1 MKPLKQGL
9 SCILVTILLA
19 GLVGCAPTQSNSSG
33 GTLVPNPLAPNA
45 VTPNPYMANSDNSVH
60 NDTYSSDVTDA
71 VLPLGI
77 SSALRA
83 SLETQNPQAPSAA
96 FYDEKGNA
104 ITPFNGGVAIVDMSG
119 DTIT

>member
-1 MKPLKQGL
+1 MKRVKKGVYLL
-9 SCILVTILLA
+9 LVMILLA
-19 GLVGCAPTQSNSSG
+19 NLIGCGTTEENG
-33 GTLVPNPLAPNA
+33 NYDTLVPNPIAPNA
-45 VTPNPYMANSDNSVH
+45 VTLNPYMANSDNSVH

-77 SSALRA
+77 GSSLRT
-83 SLETQNPQAPSAA
+83 SLETKNPQAPSAA

-104 ITPFNGGVAIVDMSG
+104 ITPFNGGIAIADMSG

>member
-1 MKPLKQGL
+1 MKRVKKGVYLL
-9 SCILVTILLA
+9 LVMILLA
-19 GLVGCAPTQSNSSG
+19 NLIGCGTTEENG
-33 GTLVPNPLAPNA
+33 NYDTLVPNPIAPNA
-45 VTPNPYMANSDNSVH
+45 VTLNPYMANSDNSVH

-77 SSALRA
+77 GSSLRT
-83 SLETQNPQAPSAA
+83 SLETKNPQAPSAA

-104 ITPFNGGVAIVDMSG
+104 ITPFNGGIATADMSG